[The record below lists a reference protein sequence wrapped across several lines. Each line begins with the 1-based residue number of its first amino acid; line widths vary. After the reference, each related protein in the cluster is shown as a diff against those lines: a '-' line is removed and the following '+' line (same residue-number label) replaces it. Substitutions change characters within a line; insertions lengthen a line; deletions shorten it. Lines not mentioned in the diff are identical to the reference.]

1 MEDREINMELSHILI
16 VDDDSRLLSLLDR
29 YLHQNKFRVTCA
41 SDGRE
46 ARQQLEFF
54 EFDLLIIDVMMP
66 GETGIELINDL
77 RESLDVPI
85 LLLTAMNEP
94 DDRILGLESGADDYL
109 SKPFSPKELIARI
122 KAILRRNSPDLVD
135 EKIKYGNLIIDSE
148 NHVTTYKDILI
159 KLGPTEFKLLYLL
172 LANRQRVMTRE
183 RIVEKIWTNE
193 TEVDSR
199 TVDVHI
205 KRLRATLKDYGVS
218 PSIETIRSAGYKIS
232 EESYF
237 E

>member
-1 MEDREINMELSHILI
+1 MNKPNILI
-16 VDDDSRLLSLLDR
+16 VEDEEAILEMIALN
-29 YLHQNKFRVTCA
+29 LHHNNFKPYRAINAEIAEQVLKTQKI
-41 SDGRE
+41 D
-46 ARQQLEFF
+46 
-54 EFDLLIIDVMMP
+54 LIILDWMLP
-66 GETGIELINDL
+66 GMSGIDFLKRIRIATNTSKL
-77 RESLDVPI
+77 PVI
-85 LLLTAMNEP
+85 MLTAKDQES
-94 DDRILGLESGADDYL
+94 DKVLGLDYGADDYL

>member
-1 MEDREINMELSHILI
+1 MNKPNILI
-16 VDDDSRLLSLLDR
+16 VEDEEAILEMIALNLHHNNFKPYRAINAEIAEQVLKTQKIDLMILDWM
-29 YLHQNKFRVTCA
+29 LPGM
-41 SDGRE
+41 SG
-46 ARQQLEFF
+46 
-54 EFDLLIIDVMMP
+54 IDFLKRIRIATKTSKLPVMM
-66 GETGIELINDL
+66 
-77 RESLDVPI
+77 
-85 LLLTAMNEP
+85 LTAKDQEN
-94 DDRILGLESGADDYL
+94 DKVLGLDHGADDYL

-122 KAILRRNSPDLVD
+122 KAILRRNSPDLID
-135 EKIKYGNLIIDSE
+135 DKIKYGNLMIDSE
-148 NHVTTYKDILI
+148 NHVTTYKEILI

-193 TEVDSR
+193 AEVDSR

-205 KRLRATLKDYGVS
+205 KRLRATLQDHGINS
-218 PSIETIRSAGYKIS
+218 SIETIRGAGYKIS